1 LYQQQQL
8 RVYFYHSDSSHHAR
22 KVEVAVSGK
31 QRRTLH
37 SAAQLLLPANWCKT
51 TILRDET
58 LYRRLGSDGIRGSE
72 AEAKYLFSA
81 QQTSR
86 ILWKS
91 TSTTH
96 FSGCGRVMTECL
108 QKRETFTPKL
118 WTSFHSSNAAS
129 RGVIRCTGFS
139 VVSVPFRANCRK
151 DSWIR
156 WKNRIRLRWLYWRDS
171 LCC

>member
-1 LYQQQQL
+1 MHAKL
-8 RVYFYHSDSSHHAR
+8 RSLCLENSDAPYTLRLNYFYLQTGAR
-22 KVEVAVSGK
+22 
-31 QRRTLH
+31 QRFY
-37 SAAQLLLPANWCKT
+37 
-51 TILRDET
+51 ET
-58 LYRRLGSDGIRGSE
+58 RQYRRLGSDGIRGSE

-86 ILWKS
+86 ILWIS

-96 FSGCGRVMTECL
+96 FSGCGTVIPQCL
-108 QKRETFTPKL
+108 QKREIFTPKL